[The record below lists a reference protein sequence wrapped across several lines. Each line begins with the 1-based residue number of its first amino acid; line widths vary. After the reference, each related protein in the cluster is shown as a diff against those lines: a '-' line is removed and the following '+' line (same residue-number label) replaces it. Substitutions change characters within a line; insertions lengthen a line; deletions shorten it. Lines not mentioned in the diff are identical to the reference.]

1 MTEDHVSFSEIEDGV
16 ATFVLYKDEGPS
28 ELFRYPL
35 DELPPGVNRDQ
46 FGCEFRP
53 EYDDDGEIVAL
64 HYDEELTQR
73 EHEKAQSAIEELKE
87 MTDNS
92 E

>member
-1 MTEDHVSFSEIEDGV
+1 MTEPYVSFREIEEGI
-16 ATFVLYKDEGPS
+16 ATFVLYRDDGPR

-35 DELPPGVNRDQ
+35 DELPPGVDRDQ
-46 FGCEFRP
+46 SGCEFRP
-53 EYDDDGEIVAL
+53 EFDDGEIVAL

-73 EHEKAQSAIEELKE
+73 EHEKARTAVEELKE
-87 MTDNS
+87 MADDS